1 MEGTD
6 KMEVKWY
13 RYVPFSDDSIDTV
26 DKILWVI
33 YVLMAFL
40 IPVSAVVSWAVIN
53 KFRKDAIHATYR
65 KAANFSVA
73 FIALLSFLG
82 GLVHSCGKGSMPLTS
97 KNMAEWVSLINKTV
111 DNIPISA
118 NKDCENSVRRMKV
131 MLKDTCEELGY
142 DFDKTAVSII
152 KTGANNPSAFMD
164 SNFNDLYTLILAAYS
179 LREKCPNEVV
189 DEGLFAEDTLE
200 IIKDTLRTMEKR

>member
-73 FIALLSFLG
+73 FRA
-82 GLVHSCGKGSMPLTS
+82 
-97 KNMAEWVSLINKTV
+97 
-111 DNIPISA
+111 
-118 NKDCENSVRRMKV
+118 
-131 MLKDTCEELGY
+131 
-142 DFDKTAVSII
+142 
-152 KTGANNPSAFMD
+152 
-164 SNFNDLYTLILAAYS
+164 
-179 LREKCPNEVV
+179 
-189 DEGLFAEDTLE
+189 
-200 IIKDTLRTMEKR
+200 